1 MDDCA
6 SELGEFSSEYCID
19 DELVDPFFDLVD
31 EYGCSISLKSE
42 MPNEKHF
49 DDCIN
54 ALHYG

>member
-1 MDDCA
+1 MDDCM

-19 DELVDPFFDLVD
+19 NELVDPFFDLVD
-31 EYGCSISLKSE
+31 EYDRTIPLKSE

-49 DDCIN
+49 DDCVN